1 MEENYFENEKK
12 EIFVNLN
19 KYGSIFPDDKSFNHK
34 KELGEKCIQY
44 KPEKIIIWLGEKNKD
59 NILAGIEITYRNIID
74 GTKMEFKTSVGEKKK
89 DKYIF
94 IIKPTEYLINFK
106 IWLGD
111 DSINKVYLQTNKGN
125 EFSVGNTKGKED
137 IKIDKFNESQIILF
151 FFGNY
156 NKYLTSLSPIIITR
170 EKYLKILFQGYY
182 LLKAFLRKKDKRE
195 KILKKM
201 ENGEYSN
208 DEIALIKT
216 CLLSDN
222 PFNGIIKFC
231 IV

>member
-1 MEENYFENEKK
+1 MEEKNFNNDTE
-12 EIFVNLN
+12 EIFVYLN
-19 KYGSIFPDDKSFNHK
+19 KYGLIYPEDKSFNHK
-34 KELGEKCIQY
+34 RELGEKCIQF

-59 NILAGIEITYRNIID
+59 NILAGIEITYRNIMD
-74 GTKMEFKTSVGEKKK
+74 GTKIEFKNSLGEKTK

-111 DSINKVYLQTNKGN
+111 DSINKVYFLTNKGN
-125 EFSVGNTKGKED
+125 EFSVGNTKGIEM
-137 IKIDKFNESQIILF
+137 KIDEFNKSQIILF

-156 NKYLTSLSPIIITR
+156 NKYLTSLAPIIITR

-182 LLKAFLRKKDKRE
+182 LLKAFLRKKEKRE
-195 KILKKM
+195 KILEKM
-201 ENGEYSN
+201 KNGEYSN
-208 DEIALIKT
+208 DDVALIKT

>member
-1 MEENYFENEKK
+1 MEEKNFNNDTE
-12 EIFVNLN
+12 EIFVYLN
-19 KYGSIFPDDKSFNHK
+19 KYGLIYPEDKSFNHK
-34 KELGEKCIQY
+34 RELGEKCIQF

-74 GTKMEFKTSVGEKKK
+74 GTKIEFKNSLGEKTK

-111 DSINKVYLQTNKGN
+111 DSINKVYFLTNKGN
-125 EFSVGNTKGKED
+125 EFSVGNTKGIEM
-137 IKIDKFNESQIILF
+137 KIDEFNKSQIILF

-182 LLKAFLRKKDKRE
+182 LLKAFLRKKEKRE
-195 KILKKM
+195 KILEKM
-201 ENGEYSN
+201 KNGEYSN

>member
-1 MEENYFENEKK
+1 MEENNFNNDRE
-12 EIFVNLN
+12 EIFVYLN
-19 KYGSIFPDDKSFNHK
+19 KYGLIYPEDKSFNHK
-34 KELGEKCIQY
+34 RELGEKCIQF

-74 GTKMEFKTSVGEKKK
+74 GTKIEFKNSLGEKTK

-111 DSINKVYLQTNKGN
+111 DSINKVYFLTNKGN
-125 EFSVGNTKGKED
+125 EFSVGNTKGIEM
-137 IKIDKFNESQIILF
+137 KIDEFNKSQIILF

-156 NKYLTSLSPIIITR
+156 NKYLTSLAPIIITR

-182 LLKAFLRKKDKRE
+182 LLKAFLRKKEKRE
-195 KILKKM
+195 KILEKM
-201 ENGEYSN
+201 KNGEYSN

>member
-12 EIFVNLN
+12 EIFVYLN
-19 KYGSIFPDDKSFNHK
+19 KYGSVFPDDKSFNHK
-34 KELGEKCIQY
+34 KE
-44 KPEKIIIWLGEKNKD
+44 LGEKNKD

-106 IWLGD
+106 IWLGE
-111 DSINKVYLQTNKGN
+111 DSINKVYFQTNKGN
-125 EFSVGNTKGKED
+125 EFSVGNTKEKED

-151 FFGNY
+151 FLGNY
-156 NKYLTSLSPIIITR
+156 NQYLTSLSPIIITR

-201 ENGEYSN
+201 ENGEYTN

>member
-1 MEENYFENEKK
+1 MEEKNFNNDTK
-12 EIFVNLN
+12 EIFVYLN
-19 KYGSIFPDDKSFNHK
+19 KYGLIYPEDKSFNHK
-34 KELGEKCIQY
+34 RELGEKCIQF

-74 GTKMEFKTSVGEKKK
+74 GTKIEFKNSLGEKTK

-111 DSINKVYLQTNKGN
+111 DSINKVYFLTNKGN
-125 EFSVGNTKGKED
+125 EFSVGNTKGIEM
-137 IKIDKFNESQIILF
+137 KIDEFNKSQIILF

-201 ENGEYSN
+201 ENGEYTH